1 MTEDFDYF
9 LAEVKRLTHAELTD
23 ADVEEE
29 SFRLMIRAAEVLSE
43 DDYNRLGK
51 EFLAEGMKAEV
62 ARDAFAFSHEQV
74 VKHNVKTV
82 GELPPDVRDEVFRRV
97 QVAEA
102 MGDPALKIIH
112 DDDGGIDILVQVPE
126 QFADH
131 GEPE

>member
-9 LAEVKRLTHAELTD
+9 LAEVKRLTHAELTGE
-23 ADVEEE
+23 DVEEE
-29 SFRLMIRAAEVLSE
+29 SFRLMVRAAEVLSE
-43 DDYNRLGK
+43 EDYNGLGK

-74 VKHNVKTV
+74 VKHNVKAV

-97 QVAEA
+97 QLAEA
-102 MGDPALKIIH
+102 MGDPALKIVH
-112 DDDGGIDILVQVPE
+112 DDDGGIDILVRVPE